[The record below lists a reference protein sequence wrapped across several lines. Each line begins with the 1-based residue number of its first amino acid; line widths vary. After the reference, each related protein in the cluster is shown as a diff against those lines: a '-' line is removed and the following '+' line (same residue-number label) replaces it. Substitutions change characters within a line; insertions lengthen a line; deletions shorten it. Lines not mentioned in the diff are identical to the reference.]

1 MNNDKRNDLTCF
13 HCNKFVG
20 SLYNQR
26 VHYVSH
32 LFDAIA
38 ASDMGNLSIFLQHLL
53 EFHSEFDLFNNN
65 VFKSLWAREEHK
77 SCGDQDSFFQ
87 ATAKAALIL
96 FRDRTQQQKQPNF
109 ISNWTVV
116 KDTNCSFTPVWSTQS
131 YANLEQKLIWSSENG
146 QCYDLNM
153 FDVLPTVTVDKD
165 IQSPCKVESIDG
177 FTVAC
182 DSSAPNFSSAAYF
195 NSNAALLPA
204 PPPPDSIQSP
214 LINSGDTSQIFSIN
228 KRTNIDNAAAADFH
242 HVQPPCKV
250 RKLVADES
258 GIKRLMDFAQFENDV
273 LANVTDGLMNTE
285 TCITKS
291 EEFNLKAAANKCKT
305 KTFTLVVKLFFD
317 ETDN

>member
-1 MNNDKRNDLTCF
+1 
-13 HCNKFVG
+13 
-20 SLYNQR
+20 
-26 VHYVSH
+26 
-32 LFDAIA
+32 
-38 ASDMGNLSIFLQHLL
+38 
-53 EFHSEFDLFNNN
+53 
-65 VFKSLWAREEHK
+65 
-77 SCGDQDSFFQ
+77 
-87 ATAKAALIL
+87 
-96 FRDRTQQQKQPNF
+96 
-109 ISNWTVV
+109 
-116 KDTNCSFTPVWSTQS
+116 
-131 YANLEQKLIWSSENG
+131 
-146 QCYDLNM
+146 M
-153 FDVLPTVTVDKD
+153 FDELPAVTVDKD
-165 IQSPCKVESIDG
+165 IQSLSCKVESIDG

-182 DSSAPNFSSAAYF
+182 DSNAPNFSAAYF

-204 PPPPDSIQSP
+204 LPLPDSIQFP

-291 EEFNLKAAANKCKT
+291 EEFNLKTAANKCKI